1 MNIKE
6 YISDLYRA
14 YKYASYYNRKLIEV
28 MALLPIIILLSHLIR
43 LLN

>member
-6 YISDLYRA
+6 YIYNLYRA
-14 YKYASYYNRKLIEV
+14 YKYASYYNKKIIEI
-28 MALLPIIILLSHLIR
+28 MALLPITILLSHLIR

>member
-28 MALLPIIILLSHLIR
+28 MTLLPIIILLSHLIR